1 MILEKL
7 PPHDIEAE
15 EAVVASILVD
25 SEAINKVAAI
35 LKPQDFLTERAR
47 WIYEACLDLYER
59 REPIDQIAVAHE
71 LTRRPTR
78 ERGENG
84 QEISRLQE
92 IGGVVYLAQLT
103 TNLPTPLGVEHYA
116 QIVQRDALYRE
127 LIRGAQRIV
136 ARAYEGGADLE
147 GVLSEAEA
155 VIGAIRRGEVLKDF
169 THIRELLER
178 HLEGPAQRGTP
189 ASAIEYVTTGFT
201 DMDTLLGGL
210 KRSDLIVLAARPS
223 LGKTSFA
230 LNVAR
235 NAAIKQ
241 QAKVA
246 IFSLET
252 AGELLAQR
260 MLAIESGVDSTRLR
274 LGMQSDAEERRVSR
288 ALGTLSEADIF
299 VDDTAMLRVEAMR
312 SKAHRL
318 RNEEGLD
325 LIIVDYLQL
334 IQGGMSGEN
343 RVQEVSYISRSLKG
357 LARDLDVPVL
367 AISQLSR
374 AVETRS
380 PHIPMLSDLRESGA
394 IEQDAD
400 VVMFLYREDK
410 YVSREEWERQNPGRP
425 ARAYPEG
432 LTQVIVAKHRNG
444 PTGSIPLRFREKTAR
459 FEDLLVAEE
468 A

>member
-15 EAVVASILVD
+15 EAVVASLLVD
-25 SEAINKVAAI
+25 PEAIHKVSH
-35 LKPQDFLTERAR
+35 LKPQDFFDERPQ
-47 WIYEACLDLYER
+47 WVYEACLALIER
-59 REPIDQIAVAHE
+59 NEPIDQIAVAHE
-71 LTRRPTR
+71 LARRPVR
-78 ERGENG
+78 DRGGDNG
-84 QEISRLQE
+84 QDNNRLQE
-92 IGGVVYLAQLT
+92 IGGLVYLSQLT

-116 QIVQRDALYRE
+116 QIVQRDAIYRE
-127 LIRGAQRIV
+127 LIKGAGRLV
-136 ARAYEGGADLE
+136 AKAYQGGPDVE
-147 GVLSEAEA
+147 DILSDAEKLIA
-155 VIGAIRRGEVLKDF
+155 SLRQGEIIKDF
-169 THIRELLER
+169 THISELLER
-178 HLEGPAQRGTP
+178 HLEGPEQRGTP
-189 ASAIEYVTTGFT
+189 ASAIEYITTGFM
-201 DMDTLLGGL
+201 DLDTLLGGL
-210 KRSDLIVLAARPS
+210 KRSDLVILAARPS

-230 LNVAR
+230 LNIAR
-235 NAAIKQ
+235 NAAVKQ

-274 LGMQSDAEERRVSR
+274 LGMHSDAEERRVSR
-288 ALGTLSEADIF
+288 ALGVLSEADIF

-312 SKAHRL
+312 SKARRL
-318 RNEEGLD
+318 MMEEGLD
-325 LIIVDYLQL
+325 LIILDYLQL
-334 IQGGMSGEN
+334 IHGGMGGEN

-357 LARDLDVPVL
+357 LARDLDVPIL

-410 YVSREEWERQNPGRP
+410 YLSREDWQRQNPGKP
-425 ARAYPEG
+425 SGAYPEG
-432 LTQVIVAKHRNG
+432 MTQMIIAKHRNG
-444 PTGSIPLRFREKTAR
+444 PTGNVTLRFREKTAR
-459 FEDLLVAEE
+459 FEDLLVSEE
-468 A
+468 V